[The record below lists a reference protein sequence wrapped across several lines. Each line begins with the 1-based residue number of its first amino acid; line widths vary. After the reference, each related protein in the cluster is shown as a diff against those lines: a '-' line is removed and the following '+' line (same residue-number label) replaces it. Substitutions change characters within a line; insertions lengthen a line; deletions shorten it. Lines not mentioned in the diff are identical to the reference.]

1 MPGAPSLLDQQ
12 VRLAAFTHLDRLV
25 AESPDGTVRWADA
38 NTFTFQGR
46 AMPLMAQTGIWKPA
60 ILDAALSI
68 RTTFTPPD
76 QDPPYL
82 DSIGDD
88 GMVRYKYHGHDPN
101 HSDNRALREAMA
113 TQAELIYFIGFE
125 RGVYF
130 PRWPVQIVAEDRA
143 AEEFLV
149 SVDDGILQLSHLAGG
164 SAQRAYVER
173 LIRDRLHQPVFRSRV
188 LHAYQ
193 STCAMCR
200 LRHANLLD
208 AAHIVPDGL
217 PLGDPI
223 VPNGLALCKIH
234 HAAFDTNILGIRPD
248 LVIEVQPR
256 ILREIDGPMLRHGL
270 QEMQGSRLLVPR
282 ARASQ
287 PDRHRLDE
295 RYREFRAAS

>member
-173 LIRDRLHQPVFRSRV
+173 LIRDRLHQPVFKSRV

>member
-1 MPGAPSLLDQQ
+1 
-12 VRLAAFTHLDRLV
+12 
-25 AESPDGTVRWADA
+25 
-38 NTFTFQGR
+38 
-46 AMPLMAQTGIWKPA
+46 
-60 ILDAALSI
+60 
-68 RTTFTPPD
+68 
-76 QDPPYL
+76 
-82 DSIGDD
+82 
-88 GMVRYKYHGHDPN
+88 
-101 HSDNRALREAMA
+101 MA

-130 PRWPVQIVAEDRA
+130 PRWPVQIVDEDRG

-149 SVDDGILQLSHLAGG
+149 SVDDGILQLSHLDGG
-164 SAQRAYVER
+164 SAQRAYVDR

-234 HAAFDTNILGIRPD
+234 HAAFDTNIVGIRPD

-270 QEMQGSRLLVPR
+270 QEMQGTRLLVPR
-282 ARASQ
+282 AKASQ